1 LTYVRRFVIS
11 RLLQGAL
18 VILGATTIVFFL
30 MRVLPGD
37 PVRLV
42 APNANEAS
50 LEAIREQ
57 LGFNRPLPIQY
68 LDFVGHAVT
77 GDFGNSLYQ
86 AAPVTELILQKFP
99 LTMTLGLIGLG
110 LALAIAVPLGVLAAL
125 YRDTVWDRLVLLISM
140 SALSM
145 PNFWVGLVLI
155 FFVAVR
161 WGWLPA
167 TGYQGWKSFILPA
180 IALATTLLAMLIRV
194 TRTVVIDVINQDF
207 VKAQRAR
214 GLPPSLILGRH
225 VLKNTAIPI
234 LTLLGVQLGY
244 LLGGALVI
252 EYVFDFP
259 GLGLLM
265 FNAVFRRD
273 YPLVQGISIVV
284 AAVFVLINLA
294 VDLSYAFLDPRIRQ
308 QELGQ

>member
-1 LTYVRRFVIS
+1 VRRLIVS
-11 RLLQGAL
+11 RLLQGVL
-18 VILGATTIVFFL
+18 VILGATTFVFIL

-42 APNANEAS
+42 APHAS
-50 LEAIREQ
+50 EESLDAIREQ
-57 LGFNRPLPIQY
+57 LGFNRPLVVQY
-68 LDFVGHAVT
+68 LDFVGNAAR
-77 GDFGNSLYQ
+77 GDFGDSLYQ
-86 AAPVTELILQKFP
+86 AAPVTDLILEKFP
-99 LTMTLGLIGLG
+99 LTMTLGLIGMG
-110 LALAIAVPLGVLAAL
+110 LALLVAVPLGTVAAL
-125 YRDTVWDRLVLLISM
+125 HRDTIWDRLVLLISM

-145 PNFWVGLVLI
+145 PNFWIGLVLI
-155 FFVAVR
+155 FVVAAR
-161 WGWLPA
+161 WKLLPA
-167 TGYQGWKSFILPA
+167 TGYQGWQSFILPG

-194 TRTVVIDVINQDF
+194 TRTIVIDVVNQDF

-214 GLPPSLILGRH
+214 GLPTWRILLRH
-225 VLKNTAIPI
+225 VLKNTAIPV

-273 YPLVQGISIVV
+273 YPLVQGISIVIAV
-284 AAVFVLINLA
+284 VFVLINLA
-294 VDLSYAFLDPRIRQ
+294 VDLSYVYLDPRIRR
-308 QELGQ
+308 QELAGR